1 MAKAVLFD
9 YGVGNLLSL
18 KCALEKVGFNVSVGS
33 SEKDLTTAD
42 AILLPGVGSFMPA
55 VKKLEDVKEAIQ
67 TKVTEGV
74 PLLGICLGLQLFF
87 EESAEGSG
95 DGLGFF
101 KGKVVRL
108 QSDLKI
114 PHIGWNTL
122 NFVKSCEL
130 FDGIPEGIY
139 VYFVHSFYSVPSDE
153 SIVCTR
159 TTYGATFVS
168 AVADKN
174 VCGLQF
180 HPEKSGDIGLQILRN
195 FAVMVTR

>member
-1 MAKAVLFD
+1 MAKAVIFD

-18 KCALEKVGFNVSVGS
+18 KCALEKVGFNVSIGS
-33 SEKDLTTAD
+33 SKKDLTTAD
-42 AILLPGVGSFMPA
+42 AILLPGVGNFMPA
-55 VKKLEDVKEAIQ
+55 VKKLEYVKKAIQ

-87 EESAEGSG
+87 EESEEGSG

-101 KGKVVRL
+101 KGKVIRL
-108 QSDLKI
+108 QGGLKV

-122 NFVKSCEL
+122 NFAKSCEL
-130 FDGIPEGIY
+130 FDGVAEDAY

-153 SIVCTR
+153 NIVCAK
-159 TTYGATFVS
+159 TTYGTTFVS

-174 VCGLQF
+174 VYGLQF

-195 FAVMVTR
+195 FAIMVTR